1 MGSLKVNKKL
11 TEQEI
16 DALVIAEADDD
27 SAWEAE
33 EFVEHPKA
41 ISLRLD
47 TSLIR
52 KLKMLSK
59 LHGKR
64 GYQTLVKDWISE
76 KVTQEFN
83 MIREVKA
90 KIDTLDWEEI
100 SN

>member
-1 MGSLKVNKKL
+1 MSEEL

-16 DALVIAEADDD
+16 DTLVIAEAEENED
-27 SAWEAE
+27 AWEFEA
-33 EFVEHPKA
+33 FVEHPKVVS
-41 ISLRLD
+41 IRLD
-47 TSLIR
+47 TGLIR

-64 GYQTLVKDWISE
+64 GYQTLVKEWLAE
-76 KVTQEFN
+76 KVTQELQ

-100 SN
+100 SNG